1 MKMPGRTICALFL
14 VYVVGVPAETT
25 PAGQRILQL
34 LQNHVATPQTPQ
46 TLAEVAGA
54 LGSLALEGQPAHEG
68 AISAIRT
75 LITTLLQDITT
86 QHQAA
91 QTAIDNTTLYQ
102 ACISAKDIAFGKAN
116 ALTSTTT
123 STTTTTGAPT
133 TTTIHA
139 DLATCKSQEADLIV
153 KNGNCELDAS
163 RSAKLATCELYD
175 DMNYINA
182 GAARAARCGD
192 AAAFTGTYE
201 EYLERDIQTLALLQA
216 RSKNCSA
223 ATTAFDSKVT
233 ECAKAFDE
241 LTSKVQE
248 CLELEAHLAQIH
260 ALPDSSTP
268 AVTQE
273 FCAPWAAKVAACSN
287 YDACYTSEAVM
298 EESSFNAAKQVAN
311 SRQAE
316 YLALKR
322 IDCLLTVLASSAAEQ
337 PDNLTACVSAAHDVS
352 SLELKKPVQPAK
364 AECVPG
370 VQPAGC
376 VASR

>member
-25 PAGQRILQL
+25 PAGQRLLQL

-54 LGSLALEGQPAHEG
+54 LGSLALEGQPADEG
-68 AISAIRT
+68 TIAAIRT
-75 LITTLLQDITT
+75 LITTLLQTITT

-91 QTAIDNTTLYQ
+91 QTAVENTTLYQ
-102 ACISAKDIAFGKAN
+102 ACISAKDTAFGKAN

-139 DLATCKSQEADLIV
+139 DLAACKSQEADLIV
-153 KNGNCELDAS
+153 QNRTCYGELDAS

-182 GAARAARCGD
+182 GSARCGD
-192 AAAFTGTYE
+192 AAAFAGTYE
-201 EYLERDIQTLALLQA
+201 EYLERDIQTLAVLQA

-223 ATTAFDSKVT
+223 ATTGYDSK
-233 ECAKAFDE
+233 
-241 LTSKVQE
+241 E

-268 AVTQE
+268 ATGPTTAVTQE

-287 YDACYTSEAVM
+287 YDACYTSKAVM
-298 EESSFNAAKQVAN
+298 QESSFNAAKELAT

-322 IDCLLTVLASSAAEQ
+322 IDCLLNVLESSAAEQ
-337 PDNLTACVSAAHDVS
+337 PDKLTACVSAAHDVS
-352 SLELKKPVQPAK
+352 SLELKKPVPPAK
-364 AECVPG
+364 ADCVPG